1 MKARL
6 EAALRAIDRF
16 FFAPASPAP
25 LVALRIGLAA
35 VLLAQALQIAPLFH
49 ALYHHGGLL
58 RGPLKDAFGSR
69 HLPPL
74 GELLATPI
82 ESQVLAVLGVLYVAS
97 LVGMLLGWRTRLSTG
112 AAWLLHLVFMRLAP
126 HTNYGADDFANIFL
140 FYSTV
145 APGGAALSLDRR
157 AGRAEDTPTAG
168 TRLAIR
174 VMQLHLCIAYLL
186 SGVEKA
192 SGSQWR
198 DGEAIWRSLVAQ
210 GYELLDFT
218 WMAQVP
224 WLPTVAGWLV
234 LVVEIGY
241 AAFIWPAVTRRWWVA
256 AVAAMHAGIGVF
268 MGLHVFAAVMIVL
281 TVAMFGVSAEPAVT
295 VRKQREHGHDFLS
308 AAAAS
313 SGTVARGQGAPSQR
327 TG

>member
-6 EAALRAIDRF
+6 HALARAVDRF
-16 FFAPASPAP
+16 CFAPARPAP

-35 VLLAQALQIAPLFH
+35 VLLAQALQIAPLYH
-49 ALYHHGGLL
+49 ALYHHRGLL
-58 RGPLKDAFGSR
+58 RGPLKDSFVSG
-69 HLPPL
+69 HLPRL
-74 GELLATPI
+74 GELLASPF
-82 ESQVLAVLGVLYVAS
+82 ESQVLAVLGALYVAS
-97 LVGMLLGWRTRLSTG
+97 LVGMLLGWRTRASTC
-112 AAWLLHLVFMRLAP
+112 AAWLLHFVFMRLAP

-157 AGRAEDTPTAG
+157 AGRAHDLPTAG

-174 VMQLHLCIAYLL
+174 VMQLHLCLAYLL
-186 SGVEKA
+186 SGLEKA
-192 SGSQWR
+192 LGQQWR

-210 GYELLDFT
+210 GYALLDFT
-218 WMAQVP
+218 WLAHVP
-224 WLPTVAGWLV
+224 WLATVAGWSV

-241 AAFIWPAVTRRWWVA
+241 AVFVWPAVTRRGWVA

-268 MGLHVFAAVMIVL
+268 MGLHVFAGVMIVL
-281 TVAMFGVSAEPAVT
+281 TVSMFGISAEPAKSVGEL
-295 VRKQREHGHDFLS
+295 RNRPRDFLP
-308 AAAAS
+308 APAAS
-313 SGTVARGQGAPSQR
+313 SGTVDRGQGAPPR

>member
-6 EAALRAIDRF
+6 IAALRAIDRF
-16 FFAPASPAP
+16 FFAPARPAP

-35 VLLAQALQIAPLFH
+35 VLLAQALQIAPLFR
-49 ALYHHGGLL
+49 ALYHHRGLL
-58 RGPLKDAFGSR
+58 RGPLKDAFGSQ
-69 HLPPL
+69 HLPSL
-74 GELLATPI
+74 GELLASPFET
-82 ESQVLAVLGVLYVAS
+82 QLLAALGAVYVAG
-97 LVGMLLGWRTRLSTG
+97 LVGMLLGWRTRLCTG
-112 AAWLLHLVFMRLAP
+112 AAWLLHLGFMHLAP
-126 HTNYGADDFANIFL
+126 HTNYGADHFANIFL

-145 APGGAALSLDRR
+145 APGGAFLSLDRR
-157 AGRAEDTPTAG
+157 AGRASDVPTAG

-174 VMQLHLCIAYLL
+174 VMQIHLCIAYLL
-186 SGVEKA
+186 SGTEKA
-192 SGSQWR
+192 MGHQWH

-218 WMAQVP
+218 WLAHVP
-224 WLPTVAGWLV
+224 WLAVASGWLV

-241 AAFIWPAVTRRWWVA
+241 AVLIWPARTRRWWVA

-268 MGLHVFAAVMIVL
+268 MGLHVFAGIMIVL

-295 VRKQREHGHDFLS
+295 VVKQCSTDHDFLS
-308 AAAAS
+308 ASAAT